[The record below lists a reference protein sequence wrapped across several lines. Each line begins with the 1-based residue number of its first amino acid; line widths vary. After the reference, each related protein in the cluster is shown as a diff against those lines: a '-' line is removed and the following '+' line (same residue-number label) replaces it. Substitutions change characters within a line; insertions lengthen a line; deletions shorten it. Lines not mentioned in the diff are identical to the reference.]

1 MQQRKAMRWALP
13 SMASNTVFGVRFLA
27 NSLRRQTL
35 HNPQIVSCFNMCLG
49 EALAF
54 LVLFV
59 HTKNLRAEEGG
70 KLASA
75 HAEKG
80 REGKAAGTA
89 CCLPTS
95 QANLLRN

>member
-1 MQQRKAMRWALP
+1 MQQRKVMRWALP
-13 SMASNTVFGVRFLA
+13 SMVSDAVFGVHFLT

-35 HNPQIVSCFNMCLG
+35 HRPQIVSCFNMCLD
-49 EALAF
+49 EASAF
-54 LVLFV
+54 LILFA
-59 HTKNLRAEEGG
+59 HTKNLGNEEGG

-80 REGKAAGTA
+80 REGKAAGKV

-95 QANLLRN
+95 QANLFRN